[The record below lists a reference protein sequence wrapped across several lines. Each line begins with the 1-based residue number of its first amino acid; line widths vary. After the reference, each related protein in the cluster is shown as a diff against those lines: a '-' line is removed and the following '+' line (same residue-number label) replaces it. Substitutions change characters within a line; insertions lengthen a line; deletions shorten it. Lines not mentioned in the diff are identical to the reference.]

1 MKHLFFLIVV
11 SLCSLVSNARE
22 RVCFDN
28 DWKFILGD
36 SAQMASPEYNDSHW
50 RTLNVP
56 HDWAIE
62 GDFHDSNPSGAS
74 GGALPGGIG
83 WYRKHF
89 TLSSLVSPQLSSRV
103 SPQLSSR
110 AQSRDLLPHLFLSFD
125 GVYMNSTVYINGK
138 KVGTRPYGYS
148 SFEYDITPYVHEGE
162 NVVAVRVDN
171 SDQPNSRWYSGC
183 GIYRHVWLTKTH
195 PIHIKHWGVYIHNGK
210 VEVDYINPTNQKVTV
225 KNELLDANGK
235 VIARQSSRHSPR
247 LSSRATSRDLSTSVE
262 MTTGKDVSSRHSPRL
277 SSRHSPRLSSRA
289 TSRDLLNAE
298 GKQKNRTI
306 KLWSCESPNIYT
318 VRTQLIVAGQVVDEV
333 TTTTGFR
340 DFKFDPKTGFWLNG
354 KNFKLNGVC
363 EHHDFGCLGSALNED
378 ALHRKLTKLKAM
390 GVNAIRCSHNPPAP
404 ELLNM
409 CDTMGII
416 VMDESFD
423 MWRRRKTQNDYA
435 RFFDEWH
442 ERDLT
447 DLVLRDRNHPS
458 VLMWSI
464 GNEVLEQWSDAK
476 ADTLTLEQANLILNA
491 GHDAS
496 TLAKEGEL
504 SVNSLLTRHLA
515 EIIKRYD
522 TTRPITAGCNEVNP
536 NNHLFKSGAIDII
549 GFNYHHQM
557 VKDFP
562 KNFPDKPMIFSE
574 SVSALQTR
582 GFYMMPSDS
591 IYRAPKQWWLPY
603 TDPTFMCSAYDNMSA
618 SWGSTHEETWD
629 VVKNTPYVGGQ
640 FIWTGFDYIG
650 EPTPY
655 GFPARSSYF
664 GVIDLA
670 GFPKDSYYM
679 YQSEWTDK
687 PMLHLFPHWNWRPG
701 QTIDL
706 WAYYNQADEVEL
718 FINGQSQ
725 GIKSKLPSRATPGD
739 LSTSCVLSVASDQ
752 RSSAVEMTVGK
763 DVSSRAQSRDLCTKY
778 HAAWRVPFAPGEITA
793 VSRKNGKTVC
803 TQTIKTAGP
812 PHHLRLSIDYQGKTT
827 TFITVEVVDKDGNL
841 CPWAENQIEFSTTGG
856 AKILGTDNGCQTS
869 MERFQ
874 APRRKAFFGKCLV
887 VVQHPMTSGAPSMS
901 SRPSPLMSSRPS
913 PLMSSRPSP
922 LMSSRATSRDL
933 TNSPTLTAQSID
945 LLPSSIQF

>member
-1 MKHLFFLIVV
+1 MKRHLFVLIAILS
-11 SLCSLVSNARE
+11 SLAGQARE
-22 RVCFDN
+22 RVCFDS
-28 DWKFILGD
+28 DWRFVLAD
-36 SAQMASPEYNDSHW
+36 SAQMSNVEYNDSWW
-50 RTLNVP
+50 RKLDVP

-62 GDFHDSNPSGAS
+62 GDFYASNPSGAG

-83 WYRKHF
+83 WYRKYF
-89 TLSSLVSPQLSSRV
+89 SLPTSKEKY
-103 SPQLSSR
+103 
-110 AQSRDLLPHLFLSFD
+110 FLEFD
-125 GVYMNSTVYINGK
+125 GVYMNSTVYINGQ
-138 KVGTRPYGYS
+138 KVGFRPYGYS
-148 SFEYDITPYVHEGE
+148 SFEYDITPYVHEGK

-183 GIYRHVWLTKTH
+183 GIYRHVWLTKTN
-195 PIHIKHWGVYIHNGK
+195 PIHIKHWGVYVHDGK
-210 VEVDYINPTNQKVTV
+210 VEVDYENPTKQKVTV
-225 KNELLDANGK
+225 KNTWFDASGK
-235 VIARQSSRHSPR
+235 PVNIKKPRQ
-247 LSSRATSRDLSTSVE
+247 
-262 MTTGKDVSSRHSPRL
+262 
-277 SSRHSPRLSSRA
+277 
-289 TSRDLLNAE
+289 
-298 GKQKNRTI
+298 
-306 KLWSCESPNIYT
+306 WSCEDPYIYK
-318 VRTQLIVAGQVVDEV
+318 VRTQLLVAGKVVDEV
-333 TTTTGFR
+333 VTTTGFR
-340 DFKFDPKTGFWLNG
+340 DFKFDSKTGFWLNG

-363 EHHDFGCLGSALNED
+363 EHHDFGCLGAALNED

-390 GVNAIRCSHNPPAP
+390 GVNAIRSSHNPPAP

-409 CDTMGII
+409 CDTMGVI

-447 DLVLRDRNHPS
+447 DLILRDRNHPS
-458 VLMWSI
+458 ILMWSI

-515 EIIKRYD
+515 EIVKRYD
-522 TTRPITAGCNEVNP
+522 TTRPITAGCNEANP
-536 NNHLFKSGAIDII
+536 NNHLFKSGVIDII
-549 GFNYHHQM
+549 GFNYHHQW
-557 VKDFP
+557 VSGVP
-562 KNFPDKPMIFSE
+562 QNFPDKPFIFSE

-582 GFYMMPSDS
+582 GYYMMPSDS

-603 TDPTFMCSAYDNMSA
+603 TDPSYMCSAYDNMSA

-629 VVKNTPYVGGQ
+629 VIKHTPYVGGQ

-664 GVIDLA
+664 GIIDLA

-679 YQSEWTDK
+679 YQSEWTSK
-687 PMLHLFPHWNWRPG
+687 PMLHLFPHWNWLPG

-706 WAYYNQADEVEL
+706 WAYYNNADEVEL
-718 FINGQSQ
+718 FINGVSA
-725 GIKSKLPSRATPGD
+725 GIRQKADSHQFH
-739 LSTSCVLSVASDQ
+739 V
-752 RSSAVEMTVGK
+752 M
-763 DVSSRAQSRDLCTKY
+763 
-778 HAAWRVPFAPGEITA
+778 WRVQFEPGEIKA

-803 TQTIKTAGP
+803 EQTIKTAGP
-812 PHHLRLSIDYQGKTT
+812 AHHIRLTTDYKGKNT

-841 CPWAENQIEFSTTGG
+841 CPWAENQIEFSTTGD

-874 APRRKAFFGKCLV
+874 APRRKTFFGKCMV
-887 VVQHPMTSGAPSMS
+887 VVHGYGT
-901 SRPSPLMSSRPS
+901 L
-913 PLMSSRPSP
+913 
-922 LMSSRATSRDL
+922 RAE
-933 TNSPTLTAQSID
+933 SID
-945 LLPSSIQF
+945 LAPSSIEM